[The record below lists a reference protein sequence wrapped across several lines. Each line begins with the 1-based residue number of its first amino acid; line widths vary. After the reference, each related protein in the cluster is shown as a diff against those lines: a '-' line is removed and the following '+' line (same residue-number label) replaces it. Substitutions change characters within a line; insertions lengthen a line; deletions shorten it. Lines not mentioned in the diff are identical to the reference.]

1 MQKKKKKKKGNEH
14 LTNTWS
20 YICLIW
26 EMFATVHLKT
36 DFTWDFI
43 WHYNIGM
50 WGIFVFA
57 SQKSIMFSLLKTFI

>member
-1 MQKKKKKKKGNEH
+1 MQEKKKKKKGNEH

-20 YICLIW
+20 YIYLIW

-43 WHYNIGM
+43 
-50 WGIFVFA
+50 
-57 SQKSIMFSLLKTFI
+57 LTL